1 MLLLT
6 YCRTTYSPSHYWY
19 TALATYFLL
28 TPQCLQ
34 RIGEEGTEKSNTFA
48 RSVWNNAQLLNG
60 LKEMLVGYWLA
71 SCSRG
76 DKRLTQL
83 RSVIIANGLQDKP
96 VADSK
101 FSKEKQHK
109 NHHLGLVHRPTWIS
123 ILTDDGQ
130 ELSGMMV
137 TLCCSCS
144 HRTLVLNF
152 SSYVV

>member
-1 MLLLT
+1 MSLLLLI
-6 YCRTTYSPSHYWY
+6 YCRTTYSPSHSWHK
-19 TALATYFLL
+19 ALTTYFVL
-28 TPQCLQ
+28 TSQCLQ
-34 RIGEEGTEKSNTFA
+34 GTGEERTEKSTTFA
-48 RSVWNNAQLLNG
+48 RSVWNNAQLLSG
-60 LKEMLVGYWLA
+60 LKEMPVGYCLA

-76 DKRLTQL
+76 DQQLTQL
-83 RSVIIANGLQDKP
+83 SSVIIANGLRDKP

-101 FSKEKQHK
+101 LSKEKQHK
-109 NHHLGLVHRPTWIS
+109 NCHPGHRPTWIS
-123 ILTDDGQ
+123 ILTDDSQ